1 MLRAS
6 TPSPTLGTPRRRYSP
21 KACRNS
27 AGSKPQPRHERLTS
41 TTSIHPSPA
50 TVLRSTVAAI
60 SSPSAARNH
69 SEGSEFSFS
78 VISTNRSKLSRG
90 RPHASQ
96 KASSTLRRS
105 PAQGRRSEP
114 SALRANPAG
123 AGLLAGS
130 HNVSPSLGL
139 EVQLAPDVRNV
150 LDARAHGPAV
160 NPLAR
165 GHEVRD
171 RATKHGRAPPEKSFR
186 NPSMA
191 KSLTSRRETPLR
203 NRPRP
208 GKSREP
214 AAPRRRPTRAP
225 ERALKPHPAPT
236 AGPGR
241 KKREG
246 PPDPGALGCRSIGL
260 TYRCAAGIFV
270 SKVSPSRPSSG
281 RSTTTVSSGS
291 NSPPIMR
298 LESGFS
304 MNRLMALA
312 SGRPPN
318 LGS

>member
-1 MLRAS
+1 VLRAS
-6 TPSPTLGTPRRRYSP
+6 IPSPTLGTPRRRYSP
-21 KACRNS
+21 KACRNDS
-27 AGSKPQPRHERLTS
+27 AGSNPQPRHERLTS

-50 TVLRSTVAAI
+50 TVLRNTVAAI
-60 SSPSAARNH
+60 SSPSAARNL

-78 VISTNRSKLSRG
+78 VIPTNRSKLPRG

-105 PAQGRRSEP
+105 PARGRRSEP

-130 HNVSPSLGL
+130 HNVSPSQGL

-165 GHEVRD
+165 GHELRD

-214 AAPRRRPTRAP
+214 AAPRRRRPTRAP

-241 KKREG
+241 KNGKG
-246 PPDPGALGCRSIGL
+246 PRIRGPLG
-260 TYRCAAGIFV
+260 V
-270 SKVSPSRPSSG
+270 G
-281 RSTTTVSSGS
+281 R
-291 NSPPIMR
+291 
-298 LESGFS
+298 
-304 MNRLMALA
+304 
-312 SGRPPN
+312 
-318 LGS
+318 